1 MAYFQIPL
9 NLPHAAT
16 VTGRIVRLLEGER
29 DLQQLAEELLE
40 PLLVYQ
46 LTQDYST
53 STATYQA
60 RDRAAERGRKLAAGI
75 AAAGLGRDRLGQC
88 VRNLFECLE
97 LGEEGARLGLLAGE
111 NPDSMQ
117 RPK

>member
-16 VTGRIVRLLEGER
+16 VASRIVRLLEGEP
-29 DLQQLAEELLE
+29 LQRLAEQLLE

-46 LTQDYST
+46 MTQDYSANI
-53 STATYQA
+53 ATYQT
-60 RDRAAERGRKLAAGI
+60 RDRAAERGRQLAEGI
-75 AAAGLGRDRLGQC
+75 AEAGLGRDRLGQC
-88 VRNLFECLE
+88 IRNLFECLE

-111 NPDSMQ
+111 NPESMQ

>member
-16 VTGRIVRLLEGER
+16 VSARIVRLLEGESG
-29 DLQQLAEELLE
+29 LQRLAEELLE

-46 LTQDYST
+46 MTQDFSANIT
-53 STATYQA
+53 TYHV
-60 RDRAAERGRKLAAGI
+60 RDRAAERGRRLAEGI
-75 AAAGLGRDRLGQC
+75 ATAGVGRDRLGQC

-97 LGEEGARLGLLAGE
+97 LGEEGAQLGLLAGE

-117 RPK
+117 RPR

>member
-29 DLQQLAEELLE
+29 ELQRLAEELLE
-40 PLLVYQ
+40 PLLVYGV
-46 LTQDYST
+46 TQDYSA
-53 STATYQA
+53 SPVAYQT
-60 RDRAAERGRKLAAGI
+60 RDRAAERGRKMVESI
-75 AAAGLGRDRLGQC
+75 AAAAVGHDRLGQC
-88 VRNLFECLE
+88 IRNLFECLE

-117 RPK
+117 RPR